1 MLKLSLS
8 AVLVA
13 GLFAATPSLADTNNG
28 GGDSGI
34 GRGCTLNPFNHTMRC
49 IDFDH
54 CTTDKNG
61 NKTCPTTTTST
72 RKAAD
77 NKTNGGKTSGGKSG
91 GKTTDYL
98 VVTMDQVLVSG

>member
-1 MLKLSLS
+1 MLKSSLSLI
-8 AVLVA
+8 LVA

-28 GGDSGI
+28 GGGI
-34 GRGCTLNPFNHTMRC
+34 GRGCTLNPFDHTMRC

-77 NKTNGGKTSGGKSG
+77 AKTSGGKAGSG
-91 GKTTDYL
+91 KKGDKQDYL
-98 VVTMDQVLVSG
+98 VVTLEQVLVSG